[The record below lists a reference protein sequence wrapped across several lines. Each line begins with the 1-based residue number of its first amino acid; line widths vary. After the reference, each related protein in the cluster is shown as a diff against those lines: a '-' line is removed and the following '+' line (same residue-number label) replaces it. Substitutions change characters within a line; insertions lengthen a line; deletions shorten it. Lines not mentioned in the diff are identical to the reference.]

1 MITKINVFLGSL
13 FFLFLSSTASG
24 LELQQHEATYTA
36 KIKKG
41 VSIDGSATRSLKK
54 LDDSRWLYR
63 FDVESFIAD
72 IKEKSVLSYKDGRI
86 IPEEYNYTL
95 SAFLMPDR
103 KRNVKFDW
111 QNNIAEN
118 PLKKG
123 WRLSDI
129 PENTYDRLSY
139 QLQLLLDVNQS
150 KETIYYQIAHK
161 GKLRESQ
168 FVILGKEVLETKFGK
183 LNSIVAK
190 KQRDADA
197 KRETYLWF
205 SSDYPLLLLRMTQKE
220 KDGEEYEIILSRAEI
235 DGKKIDLSRNAV
247 KTSTK
252 TTLISDDNRAKQ

>member
-1 MITKINVFLGSL
+1 MIVKIKAYLGLFVFLC
-13 FFLFLSSTASG
+13 FSSVVSSI
-24 LELQQHEATYTA
+24 ELQQHEATYTA

-72 IKEKSVLSYKDGRI
+72 IKEKSVLSFENGRVV
-86 IPEEYNYTL
+86 PEEYNYKL
-95 SAFLMPDR
+95 SAFLMSDR
-103 KRNVKFDW
+103 KRNIKFNW
-111 QNNIAEN
+111 QNKIAEN

-123 WRLSDI
+123 WRLNGI

-139 QLQLLLDVNQS
+139 QLQLLLDVNQG
-150 KETIYYQIAHK
+150 KETIKYQIAHK

-168 FVILGKEVLETKFGK
+168 FVILGEEVLETKFGK

-190 KQRDADA
+190 KQRDEDA

-220 KDGEEYEIILSRAEI
+220 KDGEEYEIILSSAEI
-235 DGKKIDLSRNAV
+235 NGEKIDLSKNAV
-247 KTSTK
+247 TSTAQGE
-252 TTLISDDNRAKQ
+252 I